1 MSQNEHPVRLYS
13 RMNAEEFNRK
23 MMPKRAKLLQRA
35 MELSGNAD
43 TTEDLVQEVL
53 LRLWEIRQQLT
64 LHPNVDA
71 LALTILRNKWN
82 DYWRRRQFIVNNE
95 ELINRHTGITE
106 AHDDIELINR
116 IVESLPPLQQQI
128 FRMKEIEGYEKE
140 EIMLV
145 TGCTNDSLRQNLSR
159 ARHKIR
165 ELFIK
170 MTTP

>member
-1 MSQNEHPVRLYS
+1 
-13 RMNAEEFNRK
+13 

>member
-1 MSQNEHPVRLYS
+1 
-13 RMNAEEFNRK
+13 

-43 TTEDLVQEVL
+43 TAEDLVQEVL

-64 LHPNVDA
+64 LHPNVGA

-145 TGCTNDSLRQNLSR
+145 TGCTDESLRQNLSR

-170 MTTP
+170 MTTR